1 MAWRLSLLWFEWLLW
16 CKLDPWPL
24 NFCMLR
30 TWQKKKKKKK
40 EWNKENEK
48 VKVQE
53 EVVQE

>member
-1 MAWRLSLLWFEWLLW
+1 MVQVRPLAPEFLHAEDMA
-16 CKLDPWPL
+16 
-24 NFCMLR
+24 
-30 TWQKKKKKKK
+30 KKKKK